1 MSAPRSR
8 FSTTSPRLH
17 FLEWNPAASHSIIL
31 LHGNS
36 ANAWWWQWVAA
47 ELTRETSN
55 DLRLL
60 ALDLRGH
67 GDSEWAKPPAY
78 KPHDYA
84 ADLSSFIGEEVRGE
98 RPIIVGHSMGGV
110 VTLAFAHRY
119 PELARGV
126 VIIDTAVVSTRGRDR
141 FLHRLKALPT
151 VVYPDLKTAKARFR
165 LMPNEGEIHRDRV
178 LAIAEKSLM
187 PAQSGGSGGYTLKF
201 DRESFFGGDGLHV
214 MDTIRALRLPTL
226 LVRAEKS
233 RIMTQE
239 SSEVAAAS
247 NPHTALVVIPDAH
260 HHVIL
265 ERPADVAKVIVDFAQ
280 AIDDA

>member
-8 FSTTSPRLH
+8 FSNSSPRIH
-17 FLEWNPAASHSIIL
+17 FLEWNPGASRTIVL
-31 LHGNS
+31 LHGAS

-47 ELTRETSN
+47 ELPR

-60 ALDLRGH
+60 AIDQRGH
-67 GDSEWAKPPAY
+67 GDSAWAKPPAY

-84 ADLSSFIGEEVRGE
+84 ADLANFIREEVLGE
-98 RPIIVGHSMGGV
+98 RPVVVGHSMGGI
-110 VTLAFAHRY
+110 VTLAFASRY
-119 PELARGV
+119 AELARGV
-126 VIIDTAVVSTRGRDR
+126 VVVDIAVVSTHGRDR
-141 FLHRLKALPT
+141 FLRRLKVLPT
-151 VVYPDLKTAKARFR
+151 VVYPDLETAKARFR
-165 LMPNEGEIHRDRV
+165 LMPNEGEIHQDRV

-187 PAQSGGSGGYTLKF
+187 PAESGGYTLKF

-214 MDTIRALRLPTL
+214 METIRELRLPTL

-239 SSEVAAAS
+239 SSEAAAAS
-247 NPHTALVVIPDAH
+247 NPHTRLVVIPEAH

-265 ERPADVAKVIVDFAQ
+265 EKPRETAKVIREFVETTT
-280 AIDDA
+280 

>member
-8 FSTTSPRLH
+8 FSHSSPRIH
-17 FLEWNPAASHSIIL
+17 FLEWNPDASRTIIL

-36 ANAWWWQWVAA
+36 ANAWWWQWVAD
-47 ELTRETSN
+47 ELPR

-67 GDSEWAKPPAY
+67 GDSEWVNPPAY

-84 ADLSSFIGEEVRGE
+84 ADAANFIREEVRD
-98 RPIIVGHSMGGV
+98 RQPSVVGHSMGGIV
-110 VTLAFAHRY
+110 ALAFAHRY

-126 VIIDTAVVSTRGRDR
+126 VVVDTAVVSTRGRDR

-151 VVYPDLKTAKARFR
+151 VVYPDLDTAKARFR
-165 LMPNEGEIHRDRV
+165 LMPNEGEIREDRV

-187 PAQSGGSGGYTLKF
+187 PAESGGYTLKF

-214 MDTIRALRLPTL
+214 MDTIRELRLPTL
-226 LVRAEKS
+226 LVRAGKS
-233 RIMTQE
+233 RIMTQD
-239 SSEVAAAS
+239 SSEAAAAS
-247 NPHTALVVIPDAH
+247 NPHARLMVIPDAH

-265 ERPADVAKVIVDFAQ
+265 EKPAECARIIAEFVASQ
-280 AIDDA
+280 T

>member
-8 FSTTSPRLH
+8 FSHSSPRLH
-17 FLEWNPAASHSIIL
+17 FLEWNADASRTIIL

-36 ANAWWWQWVAA
+36 ANAWWWQWVAD
-47 ELTRETSN
+47 ELPK

-60 ALDLRGH
+60 AIDQRGH
-67 GDSEWAKPPAY
+67 GDSEWVKPPAY

-84 ADLSSFIGEEVRGE
+84 ADLANFIREEVKGE
-98 RPIIVGHSMGGV
+98 RPVVVGHSMGGV
-110 VTLAFAHRY
+110 VTLAFASRY
-119 PELARGV
+119 ADLARGIIV
-126 VIIDTAVVSTRGRDR
+126 VDTAVVSSRGRDR

-151 VVYPDLKTAKARFR
+151 VVYPDLETAKARFR
-165 LMPNEGEIHRDRV
+165 LMPNEGEIHQDRV

-187 PAQSGGSGGYTLKF
+187 PSESGGYTLKF

-214 MDTIRALRLPTL
+214 MDTIRELRVPTL
-226 LVRAEKS
+226 LVRAGKS

-239 SSEVAAAS
+239 SSEAAAAS
-247 NPHTALVVIPDAH
+247 NPHTKLVVIPDAH

-265 ERPADVAKVIVDFAQ
+265 EKPAEVARLIAEFVASQ
-280 AIDDA
+280 T

>member
-8 FSTTSPRLH
+8 FSHSSPRIH
-17 FLEWNPAASHSIIL
+17 FMEWNPDASRTIVL

-47 ELTRETSN
+47 EMPK

-60 ALDLRGH
+60 ALDQRGH
-67 GDSEWAKPPAY
+67 GDSEWVKPPAY
-78 KPHDYA
+78 KPYDYA
-84 ADLSSFIGEEVRGE
+84 ADLANFIREEVRD
-98 RPIIVGHSMGGV
+98 RHPIVVGHSMGGV

-119 PELARGV
+119 AELARGV
-126 VIIDTAVVSTRGRDR
+126 IVIDTAVVSTRGRDR

-151 VVYPDLKTAKARFR
+151 VVYPDLETAKARFR
-165 LMPNEGEIHRDRV
+165 LMPNEGEIPEDRV

-187 PAQSGGSGGYTLKF
+187 PAESGGYTLKF
-201 DRESFFGGDGLHV
+201 DRESFFGGDGLQV

-233 RIMTQE
+233 RIMTQD
-239 SSEVAAAS
+239 SSEAAAAS
-247 NPHTALVVIPDAH
+247 NPHTRLVVIPHAH

-265 ERPADVAKVIVDFAQ
+265 EKPAEVARVIAEFAEET
-280 AIDDA
+280 

>member
-8 FSTTSPRLH
+8 FSHSSPRIH
-17 FLEWNPAASHSIIL
+17 FLEWNPDASRTIVL

-47 ELTRETSN
+47 EMPK

-60 ALDLRGH
+60 ALDQRGH
-67 GDSEWAKPPAY
+67 GDSEWVKPPAY
-78 KPHDYA
+78 QPYDYA
-84 ADLSSFIGEEVRGE
+84 ADLANFIREEVRD
-98 RPIIVGHSMGGV
+98 RHPIVVGHSMGGV

-119 PELARGV
+119 AELARGV
-126 VIIDTAVVSTRGRDR
+126 IVIDTGVVSTRGRDR

-151 VVYPDLKTAKARFR
+151 VVYPDLETAKARFR
-165 LMPNEGEIHRDRV
+165 LMPNEGEIPEDRV

-187 PAQSGGSGGYTLKF
+187 PAESGGYTLKF
-201 DRESFFGGDGLHV
+201 DRESFFGGDGLQV
-214 MDTIRALRLPTL
+214 MDTIRALSLPTL

-239 SSEVAAAS
+239 SSEAAAAS
-247 NPHTALVVIPDAH
+247 NPHTRLVVIAGAH

-265 ERPADVAKVIVDFAQ
+265 EKPVEVARVIAEFAEET
-280 AIDDA
+280 

>member
-1 MSAPRSR
+1 MSEPRSR
-8 FSTTSPRLH
+8 FSHSNPRIH
-17 FLEWNPAASHSIIL
+17 FLEWNPDALRTIVL

-47 ELTRETSN
+47 ELTREGSN

-60 ALDLRGH
+60 ALDQRGH
-67 GDSEWAKPPAY
+67 GDSEWVQPPAY

-84 ADLSSFIGEEVRGE
+84 ADLASFIREEVRGE
-98 RPIIVGHSMGGV
+98 RPIVVGHSMGGV
-110 VTLAFAHRY
+110 VTLAFAHGY

-126 VIIDTAVVSTRGRDR
+126 VVVDTAVVSTRGRDR

-151 VVYPDLKTAKARFR
+151 VVYPDLETAKARFR
-165 LMPNEGEIHRDRV
+165 LMPNEGEISEARV

-187 PAQSGGSGGYTLKF
+187 HAESGGYTLKF

-214 MDTIRALRLPTL
+214 METIRALRTPTL

-239 SSEVAAAS
+239 SSETAAAS
-247 NPHTALVVIPDAH
+247 NPHARLVVIPGAH

-265 ERPADVAKVIVDFAQ
+265 EQPAECALIIAEFADL
-280 AIDDA
+280 IP

>member
-8 FSTTSPRLH
+8 YSTGNPRIH
-17 FLEWNPAASHSIIL
+17 FLEWNAAASCTLVL

-47 ELTRETSN
+47 ELPK

-60 ALDLRGH
+60 ALDMRGH
-67 GDSEWAKPPAY
+67 GDSEWVKPPAY

-84 ADLSSFIGEEVRGE
+84 ADLANFIRAEVHGDH
-98 RPIIVGHSMGGV
+98 PMVVGHSMGGV
-110 VTLAFAHRY
+110 VTLAFASRY
-119 PELARGV
+119 AELARGV
-126 VIIDTAVVSTRGRDR
+126 VVVDTAVVSNRGRDR

-151 VVYPDLKTAKARFR
+151 VVYPDLETAKARFR
-165 LMPNEGEIHRDRV
+165 LMPNEGEIHQDRV

-187 PAQSGGSGGYTLKF
+187 PAESGGYTLKF
-201 DRESFFGGDGLHV
+201 DRESFFGGDGLQV
-214 MDTIRALRLPTL
+214 MDTIRKLQLPTL

-239 SSEVAAAS
+239 SSEAAAAS
-247 NPHTALVVIPDAH
+247 NPHARLVVIPEAH

-265 ERPADVAKVIVDFAQ
+265 EKPEEVAKVIAEFAET
-280 AIDDA
+280 

>member
-8 FSTTSPRLH
+8 FSHSSPRIH
-17 FLEWNPAASHSIIL
+17 FLEWNPEASRTIVF

-47 ELTRETSN
+47 ELPKN
-55 DLRLL
+55 LRLL
-60 ALDLRGH
+60 ALDQRGH
-67 GDSEWAKPPAY
+67 GDSEWVKPPAY

-84 ADLSSFIGEEVRGE
+84 ADLSNFIREEVRGE
-98 RPIIVGHSMGGV
+98 RPMVVGHSMGGV
-110 VTLAFAHRY
+110 VTLAFAGRY

-126 VIIDTAVVSTRGRDR
+126 VVVDTAVVSSRGRDR

-151 VVYPDLKTAKARFR
+151 VVYPDLETAKARFR
-165 LMPNEGEIHRDRV
+165 LMPNEGEIHADRV

-187 PAQSGGSGGYTLKF
+187 PAESGGYTMKF

-214 MDTIRALRLPTL
+214 MDTIRELRVPTL
-226 LVRAEKS
+226 LVRAERS
-233 RIMTQE
+233 RIMTQGSAE
-239 SSEVAAAS
+239 EAAAS
-247 NPHTALVVIPDAH
+247 NPHARLTVIASAH

-265 ERPADVAKVIVDFAQ
+265 EKPEEVARVVQHFAESV
-280 AIDDA
+280 

>member
-8 FSTTSPRLH
+8 FSTTRPRLH
-17 FLEWNPAASHSIIL
+17 FLEWNPDALRTVIL

-47 ELTRETSN
+47 EMPKN
-55 DLRLL
+55 LRLL
-60 ALDLRGH
+60 ALDMRGH
-67 GDSEWAKPPAY
+67 GDSEWVKPAAY

-84 ADLSSFIGEEVRGE
+84 GDLANFIREEVKGE
-98 RPIIVGHSMGGV
+98 RPVVVGHSMGGV
-110 VTLAFAHRY
+110 VTLAFASRY
-119 PELARGV
+119 ADLARGIIV
-126 VIIDTAVVSTRGRDR
+126 IDTAVVSSRGRDR

-151 VVYPDLKTAKARFR
+151 VIYPDLETAKARFR
-165 LMPNEGEIHRDRV
+165 LMPNEGEIHPDLV

-187 PAQSGGSGGYTLKF
+187 PAEQGGYTLKF
-201 DRESFFGGDGLHV
+201 DRESFFGGDGLPV
-214 MDTIRALRLPTL
+214 MDTIRALTLPTL

-239 SSEVAAAS
+239 SSEAAAAS
-247 NPHTALVVIPDAH
+247 NPHTRLMVIAGAH

-265 ERPADVAKVIVDFAQ
+265 EKPAERA
-280 AIDDA
+280 

>member
-8 FSTTSPRLH
+8 FSKTTPRLH
-17 FLEWNPAASHSIIL
+17 FLEWNPEAARTIVL

-36 ANAWWWQWVAA
+36 ANSWWWQWVAA
-47 ELTRETSN
+47 ALPE

-60 ALDLRGH
+60 ALDMRGH
-67 GDSEWAKPPAY
+67 GDSEWVKPPAY

-84 ADLSSFIGEEVRGE
+84 DDLANFIDEEVRGE
-98 RPIIVGHSMGGV
+98 KPIVVGHSMGGV
-110 VTLAFAHRY
+110 VTLAFAERY
-119 PELARGV
+119 GDLARGIIV
-126 VIIDTAVVSTRGRDR
+126 IDTAVKSSRGRDR

-151 VVYPDLKTAKARFR
+151 VVYPDLATAKARFR
-165 LMPNEGEIHRDRV
+165 LMPNEGEIHPDRV

-187 PAQSGGSGGYTLKF
+187 PSESGGYTLKF
-201 DRESFFGGDGLHV
+201 DRESFFGGDGLQV
-214 MDTIRALRLPTL
+214 METIRALRLPTL

-247 NPHTALVVIPDAH
+247 NPHTRLTVIADAH

-265 ERPADVAKVIVDFAQ
+265 EKPAEVARIIAAFVT
-280 AIDDA
+280 

>member
-8 FSTTSPRLH
+8 FSHSSPRIH
-17 FLEWNPAASHSIIL
+17 FLEWNPDASHTVIL

-36 ANAWWWQWVAA
+36 ANAWWWQWVAD
-47 ELTRETSN
+47 ELPR

-60 ALDLRGH
+60 AIDQRGH
-67 GDSEWAKPPAY
+67 GDSEWVKPPAY

-84 ADLSSFIGEEVRGE
+84 ADLANFIREEVRDHH
-98 RPIIVGHSMGGV
+98 PIVVGHSMGGV

-119 PELARGV
+119 AELARGV
-126 VIIDTAVVSTRGRDR
+126 VVVDTAVVSTRGRDR

-151 VVYPDLKTAKARFR
+151 VVYPDLETAKARFR
-165 LMPNEGEIHRDRV
+165 LMPNEGEIHEDRV

-187 PAQSGGSGGYTLKF
+187 PAESGGYTLKF

-214 MDTIRALRLPTL
+214 MDTIRELRVPTL
-226 LVRAEKS
+226 LVRAGKS

-239 SSEVAAAS
+239 SSEAAAAS
-247 NPHTALVVIPDAH
+247 NQHTRLMVIPDAH

-265 ERPADVAKVIVDFAQ
+265 EKPDEVAKVIAGFVEET
-280 AIDDA
+280 

>member
-1 MSAPRSR
+1 MSEPRSR
-8 FSTTSPRLH
+8 FSHGSPRIH
-17 FLEWNPAASHSIIL
+17 FLEWNPDASRTIIL

-36 ANAWWWQWVAA
+36 ANAWWWQWVAD
-47 ELTRETSN
+47 ELRA

-67 GDSEWAKPPAY
+67 GDSEWVKPPAY

-84 ADLSSFIGEEVRGE
+84 ADLASFIEEEVRGE
-98 RPIIVGHSMGGV
+98 RPIVIGHSMGGI
-110 VTLAFAHRY
+110 VTLAFAGTY
-119 PELARGV
+119 PKLTRGIV
-126 VIIDTAVVSTRGRDR
+126 VIDTSVVSTRGRDR
-141 FLHRLKALPT
+141 FLYRLKALPT
-151 VVYPDLKTAKARFR
+151 VIYPDLETAKARFR

-187 PAQSGGSGGYTLKF
+187 PAQSGGYTLKF

-214 MDTIRALRLPTL
+214 METIAKLRVPTL

-239 SSEVAAAS
+239 SSEDAVAS
-247 NPHTALVVIPDAH
+247 NPHMRLIVIPYAH

-265 ERPADVAKVIVDFAQ
+265 EKPAAVAQVIGEFA
-280 AIDDA
+280 AAHSA

>member
-8 FSTTSPRLH
+8 FSKTTPRLH
-17 FLEWNPAASHSIIL
+17 FLEWNSEASRTAIL

-47 ELTRETSN
+47 EVPH

-67 GDSEWAKPPAY
+67 GDSEWVSPPAY

-84 ADLSSFIGEEVRGE
+84 SDLASFIGEEVRGE
-98 RPIIVGHSMGGV
+98 RPVVIGHSMGGV
-110 VTLAFAHRY
+110 VTLAFASRHAD
-119 PELARGV
+119 LVRGIIV
-126 VIIDTAVVSTRGRDR
+126 IDTAVVSSRGRDR

-151 VVYPDLKTAKARFR
+151 VIYPDLETAKARYR
-165 LMPNEGEIHRDRV
+165 LMPNEGEIHADRV

-187 PAQSGGSGGYTLKF
+187 PAEHGGYTLKF
-201 DRESFFGGDGLHV
+201 DRESFFGGDGLNV
-214 MDTIRALRLPTL
+214 MDTIRALTLPTL

-233 RIMTQE
+233 RIMTQPSAE
-239 SSEVAAAS
+239 EAATS
-247 NPHTALVVIPDAH
+247 NPLVHLRVITGAH

-265 ERPADVAKVIVDFAQ
+265 EKPAECARIIAEFA
-280 AIDDA
+280 DLSR

>member
-8 FSTTSPRLH
+8 FSHSSPRIH
-17 FLEWNPAASHSIIL
+17 FLEWNPDASRTVIL

-36 ANAWWWQWVAA
+36 ANAWWWQWVAD
-47 ELTRETSN
+47 ELPR

-60 ALDLRGH
+60 AIDQRGH
-67 GDSEWAKPPAY
+67 GDSEWVKPPAY

-84 ADLSSFIGEEVRGE
+84 ADLANFIREEVRD
-98 RPIIVGHSMGGV
+98 RHPIVVGHSMGGV

-119 PELARGV
+119 AELARGV
-126 VIIDTAVVSTRGRDR
+126 IVVDTAVVSTRGRDR

-151 VVYPDLKTAKARFR
+151 VVYPDLDTAKARFR

-187 PAQSGGSGGYTLKF
+187 PAESGGYTLKF

-214 MDTIRALRLPTL
+214 MDTIRELRLPTL
-226 LVRAEKS
+226 LVRAGKS

-239 SSEVAAAS
+239 SSEAAAAS
-247 NPHTALVVIPDAH
+247 NPRMRLTVIADAH

-265 ERPADVAKVIVDFAQ
+265 EKPAEVARLIAEVVAAQ
-280 AIDDA
+280 T